1 MICVG
6 GRGALYGEVWYDE
19 VAPRD
24 ARVDIMV
31 FRQRQ
36 SPEPAGSSA
45 LRSSLVT
52 DLSIPAEQLMHRFG
66 SDCRYKIRRADARDR
81 LQMEFIAEPGQRL
94 EDFRRFFDAFAAQR
108 TLAPCDQRWLTAA
121 CKARQLV
128 LAVASRDGA
137 ALVWHAY
144 VIAGSTAGLMY
155 TASHFRDGDSECRS
169 LVGRANR
176 WLHWRDMLA
185 LRALGLLR
193 YDWGGLF
200 DDESTPDRA
209 GINGFKRDFGGSH
222 QRSFDTAIPTSLRGR
237 FYLPLREAWRRLT
250 VA

>member
-128 LAVASRDGA
+128 LAVASRDGEHKLPRLA
-137 ALVWHAY
+137 GGGQPAL
-144 VIAGSTAGLMY
+144 IAGCERPLGGERIEKSPEVLESLPGL
-155 TASHFRDGDSECRS
+155 GDELHLQPVSRVGAPD
-169 LVGRANR
+169 LVAAIAAKSM
-176 WLHWRDMLA
+176 HE
-185 LRALGLLR
+185 LLR
-193 YDWGGLF
+193 RNGQVR
-200 DDESTPDRA
+200 DERGAQGA
-209 GINGFKRDFGGSH
+209 GSR
-222 QRSFDTAIPTSLRGR
+222 R
-237 FYLPLREAWRRLT
+237 FW
-250 VA
+250 